1 MTRADLV
8 TSPICCVF
16 LSYSTS
22 SFNQLCKTTLHI
34 LLLNV
39 NHGSKSLSN
48 TAVYHSLILLYI
60 NALLLLNYR
69 GSINNVEARQ
79 DVVLDLIVLH
89 IMKLTSTL

>member
-1 MTRADLV
+1 MFSCRTQLLV
-8 TSPICCVF
+8 
-16 LSYSTS
+16 STNS
-22 SFNQLCKTTLHI
+22 VKLLYI

-60 NALLLLNYR
+60 NVLLLLKYR

-79 DVVLDLIVLH
+79 DVVLDLIVLY
-89 IMKLTSTL
+89 IMKLTRTL